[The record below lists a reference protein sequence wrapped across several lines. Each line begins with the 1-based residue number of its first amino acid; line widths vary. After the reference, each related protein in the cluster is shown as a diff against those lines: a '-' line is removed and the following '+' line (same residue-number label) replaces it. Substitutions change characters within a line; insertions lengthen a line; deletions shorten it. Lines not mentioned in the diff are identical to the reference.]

1 MMVMVSR
8 KPLGYVDADSPQQ
21 QDPYSQIAHCLIYQ
35 YDGLYGFAEPYFI
48 HGTLRDL
55 VLHYRETSLF
65 EHNDEL
71 DTTLRVPIGLVD
83 AHNTT
88 TSLSTITLVDK
99 VATTTTDYDYDVVM
113 SSSPHH
119 SVVYRPDALP
129 AAQPTASKH

>member
-8 KPLGYVDADSPQQ
+8 KPLGHVDADSPQQ

>member
-83 AHNTT
+83 AHNT
-88 TSLSTITLVDK
+88 SLSTITLTVDK
-99 VATTTTDYDYDVVM
+99 VATTTTNYDYDVVM
-113 SSSPHH
+113 SSSSHH